1 METTIN
7 FIYTLP
13 KNISFMLK
21 ISLSFQLLTELV
33 LCNLLPEVGMWC
45 HMGHYGVSCCPP
57 AAALEDM
64 GLS

>member
-1 METTIN
+1 
-7 FIYTLP
+7 
-13 KNISFMLK
+13 MLK

-33 LCNLLPEVGMWC
+33 VCNLLPEVGMWC